1 MSTRLQRYRRALGA
15 GFPETQDSKLELGAP
30 MEEHTDFPSS
40 ALTSGEVQR
49 PLLRLLRQ
57 GGMYTLSNLAVKVA
71 GLLLLGFFLNP
82 AFLAQADYGRFQLLE
97 VMAQL
102 LILVGGMGMAAG
114 LLKFLHDD
122 AYADEKEALP
132 FTALAGAAVCG
143 LVLAAL
149 TSIFARPLASFL
161 VDDPEAVTP
170 VRLTGLY
177 VALKLVAAVPFM
189 MLRAHERAGLFAL
202 AATSEAVL
210 LVAAVAFQLVVLDAG
225 LNGIMTGY
233 VISAAG
239 SALLLTSLLVKK
251 NKVRIRLS
259 LLRPLAKFGA
269 PLALAG
275 LASVTLNAGD
285 RFILKALT
293 DAELVAV
300 YGLAAKYGGLVNM
313 LFVQS
318 FNMAFAVIGLKALSS
333 GVGSS
338 GVGSSNTGGMHVH
351 RRTFRH
357 YVVLTGW
364 GVLGV
369 SLLARDVTEVLSS
382 NPAFLRAE
390 PLVLPIALGFMA
402 YGIYFIGMNILYA
415 DGRTPAI
422 AIGVA
427 LAATLNIALN
437 LFAIPR
443 WGAMGA
449 ALATLV
455 AYVALAAWTL
465 ARAHRVAP
473 VKYRWEAL
481 AAVVCILLGLWALG
495 QVSGV
500 WGTALR
506 LPFRLA
512 LIGCYP
518 LLILVAGLYSREELR
533 ELFRRMVQFFGRSA
547 EPSVHGSTPR

>member
-1 MSTRLQRYRRALGA
+1 MDANIQA
-15 GFPETQDSKLELGAP
+15 
-30 MEEHTDFPSS
+30 SS
-40 ALTSGEVQR
+40 ATT
-49 PLLRLLRQ
+49 PLMRLLRQ
-57 GGMYTLSNLAVKVA
+57 GGMYTLSSLAVKVA

-114 LLKFLHDD
+114 LLKFLHDES
-122 AYADEKEALP
+122 YADEKEALP
-132 FTALAGAAVCG
+132 FTALVGAAACG
-143 LVLAAL
+143 LAIVAL

-161 VDDPEAVTP
+161 VDDPAAVTP
-170 VRLTGLY
+170 VRLMSLY
-177 VALKLVAAVPFM
+177 VALKLIAAVPFM
-189 MLRAHERAGLFAL
+189 MLRVHERASLFAL
-202 AATSEAVL
+202 AATSEAL
-210 LVAAVAFQLVVLDAG
+210 LLIAAVAFQLVVLDAG
-225 LNGIMTGY
+225 LEGIMVGY
-233 VISAAG
+233 VISAGG
-239 SALLLTSLLVKK
+239 SALLLASLLVK
-251 NKVRIRLS
+251 NNRVRIRLS

-300 YGLAAKYGGLVNM
+300 YGLAAKYGGLINM

-318 FNMAFAVIGLKALSS
+318 FNMAFSVIGLKAM
-333 GVGSS
+333 
-338 GVGSSNTGGMHVH
+338 SSNRGGMHVH

-357 YVVLTGW
+357 YIVLTGW

-369 SLLARDVTEVLSS
+369 SLLARDVTEVLSPT
-382 NPAFLRAE
+382 PAFLGAE

-402 YGIYFIGMNILYA
+402 YGVYFIGMNILYA
-415 DGRTPAI
+415 DGRTPTI

-437 LFAIPR
+437 VFAIPR

-455 AYVALAAWTL
+455 AYVVLAAGTL

-473 VKYRWEAL
+473 VRYRWD
-481 AAVVCILLGLWALG
+481 VVATVLCMLLGLWALG

-500 WGTALR
+500 WETALR

-518 LLILVAGLYSREELR
+518 LLVIVAGLYSREELR
-533 ELFRRMVQFFGRSA
+533 ELVRRITRFLGRS
-547 EPSVHGSTPR
+547 EERPLRGSTPG

>member
-1 MSTRLQRYRRALGA
+1 MAENFSTVA
-15 GFPETQDSKLELGAP
+15 GEL
-30 MEEHTDFPSS
+30 T
-40 ALTSGEVQR
+40 
-49 PLLRLLRQ
+49 PLVRLLRQ

-82 AFLAQADYGRFQLLE
+82 AFLVQADYGRFQLLE

-114 LLKFLHDD
+114 LLKFLHDET
-122 AYADEKEALP
+122 YADEKEALP
-132 FTALAGAAVCG
+132 FTALAGVAICG
-143 LVLAAL
+143 LVMASL

-161 VDDPEAVTP
+161 VDDPAAVTP
-170 VRLTGLY
+170 IRLTGLY
-177 VALKLVAAVPFM
+177 VALKLIAAVPFM
-189 MLRAHERAGLFAL
+189 MLRVHERAGLFAL
-202 AATSEAVL
+202 AATSEAL
-210 LVAAVAFQLVVLDAG
+210 LLIAAVAFQLVVLDAG
-225 LNGIMTGY
+225 LNGIMVGY
-233 VISAAG
+233 VISAGG
-239 SALLLTSLLVKK
+239 SALLLTSLLVK
-251 NKVRIRLS
+251 NNPVRIRLS

-300 YGLAAKYGGLVNM
+300 YGLAAKFGGLINM

-318 FNMAFAVIGLKALSS
+318 FNMAFSVIGLKAISSS
-333 GVGSS
+333 G
-338 GVGSSNTGGMHVH
+338 GGMHIH

-369 SLLARDVTEVLSS
+369 SLLARDVTQVLSPT
-382 NPAFLRAE
+382 PAFLGAE

-402 YGIYFIGMNILYA
+402 YGIYFIGMNVLYA

-455 AYVALAAWTL
+455 AYAALAVWTL
-465 ARAHRVAP
+465 VRAHRVAP

-481 AAVVCILLGLWALG
+481 ATVVCILLGLWAIG

-506 LPFRLA
+506 LPFRMG

-518 LLILVAGLYSREELR
+518 LLVVAAGLYSREELR

-547 EPSVHGSTPR
+547 ESSAHGSTPG

>member
-1 MSTRLQRYRRALGA
+1 M
-15 GFPETQDSKLELGAP
+15 
-30 MEEHTDFPSS
+30 
-40 ALTSGEVQR
+40 
-49 PLLRLLRQ
+49 RLLRQ

-82 AFLAQADYGRFQLLE
+82 ALLSQADYGHFQLIE
-97 VMAQL
+97 VLSQL
-102 LILVGGMGMAAG
+102 LVLLGGMGMAAG
-114 LLKFLHDD
+114 LLKFLHDET
-122 AYADEKEALP
+122 YADEKDALP
-132 FTALAGAAVCG
+132 FTALAGVAICG
-143 LVLAAL
+143 LVMASL

-161 VDDPEAVTP
+161 VDDPAAVTP
-170 VRLTGLY
+170 IRLAGLY
-177 VALKLVAAVPFM
+177 VALKLIAAVPFM
-189 MLRAHERAGLFAL
+189 MLRVHERAGLFAL
-202 AATSEAVL
+202 AATSEAL
-210 LVAAVAFQLVVLDAG
+210 LLIAAVAFQLVVLDAG
-225 LNGIMTGY
+225 LNGIMVGY
-233 VISAAG
+233 VISAGG
-239 SALLLTSLLVKK
+239 SALLLTLLLVK
-251 NKVRIRLS
+251 NNPVRIRLS

-300 YGLAAKYGGLVNM
+300 YGLAAKFGGLINM

-318 FNMAFAVIGLKALSS
+318 FNMAFSVIGLKAI
-333 GVGSS
+333 
-338 GVGSSNTGGMHVH
+338 SSNGGGMHVH

-369 SLLARDVTEVLSS
+369 SLLARDVTEVLSPT
-382 NPAFLRAE
+382 PAFLGAE

-402 YGIYFIGMNILYA
+402 YGIYFIGMNVLYA

-422 AIGVA
+422 AVGVA

-455 AYVALAAWTL
+455 AYMALAVWTL
-465 ARAHRVAP
+465 VRAHRVAP

-481 AAVVCILLGLWALG
+481 ATVVCILLGLWAIG

-506 LPFRLA
+506 LPFRMG

-518 LLILVAGLYSREELR
+518 LLVVAAGLYSREELR
-533 ELFRRMVQFFGRSA
+533 ELFRRMVQLFGRSNESSA
-547 EPSVHGSTPR
+547 HGSTPV

>member
-1 MSTRLQRYRRALGA
+1 MAGDFSTVA
-15 GFPETQDSKLELGAP
+15 GEL
-30 MEEHTDFPSS
+30 T
-40 ALTSGEVQR
+40 
-49 PLLRLLRQ
+49 PLMRLLRQ

-82 AFLAQADYGRFQLLE
+82 ALLSQADYGHFQLIE
-97 VMAQL
+97 VLSQL
-102 LILVGGMGMAAG
+102 LVLLGGMGMAAG
-114 LLKFLHDD
+114 LLKFLHDET
-122 AYADEKEALP
+122 YADEKDALP
-132 FTALAGAAVCG
+132 FTALAGVAICG
-143 LVLAAL
+143 LVMASL

-161 VDDPEAVTP
+161 VDDPAAVTP
-170 VRLTGLY
+170 IRLAGLY
-177 VALKLVAAVPFM
+177 VALKLIAAVPFM
-189 MLRAHERAGLFAL
+189 MLRVHERAGLFAL
-202 AATSEAVL
+202 AATSEAL
-210 LVAAVAFQLVVLDAG
+210 LLIAAVAFQLVVLDAG
-225 LNGIMTGY
+225 LNGIMVGY
-233 VISAAG
+233 VISAGG
-239 SALLLTSLLVKK
+239 SALLLTSLLVK
-251 NKVRIRLS
+251 NNPVRIRLS

-300 YGLAAKYGGLVNM
+300 YGLAAKFGGLINM

-318 FNMAFAVIGLKALSS
+318 FNMAFSVIGLKAI
-333 GVGSS
+333 
-338 GVGSSNTGGMHVH
+338 SSNGGGMHVH

-369 SLLARDVTEVLSS
+369 SLLARDVTEVLSPT
-382 NPAFLRAE
+382 PAFLGAE

-402 YGIYFIGMNILYA
+402 YGIYFIGMNVLYA

-455 AYVALAAWTL
+455 AYTALAVWTL
-465 ARAHRVAP
+465 VRAHRVAP

-481 AAVVCILLGLWALG
+481 ATVVCILLGLWAIG

-506 LPFRLA
+506 LPFRMG

-518 LLILVAGLYSREELR
+518 LLVVAAGLYSREELR

-547 EPSVHGSTPR
+547 ESSAHGSTPG

>member
-1 MSTRLQRYRRALGA
+1 MS
-15 GFPETQDSKLELGAP
+15 
-30 MEEHTDFPSS
+30 
-40 ALTSGEVQR
+40 
-49 PLLRLLRQ
+49 
-57 GGMYTLSNLAVKVA
+57 
-71 GLLLLGFFLNP
+71 
-82 AFLAQADYGRFQLLE
+82 
-97 VMAQL
+97 
-102 LILVGGMGMAAG
+102 
-114 LLKFLHDD
+114 
-122 AYADEKEALP
+122 
-132 FTALAGAAVCG
+132 
-143 LVLAAL
+143 
-149 TSIFARPLASFL
+149 
-161 VDDPEAVTP
+161 
-170 VRLTGLY
+170 LY
-177 VALKLVAAVPFM
+177 VALKLIAAVPFM
-189 MLRAHERAGLFAL
+189 MLRVHERASLFAL
-202 AATSEAVL
+202 AATSEAL
-210 LVAAVAFQLVVLDAG
+210 LLIAVVAFQLVVLDAG
-225 LNGIMTGY
+225 LEGIMVGY
-233 VISAAG
+233 VISAGG
-239 SALLLTSLLVKK
+239 SALLLTSLLVK
-251 NKVRIRLS
+251 NNPVRIRLS

-300 YGLAAKYGGLVNM
+300 YGLAAKYGGLINM

-318 FNMAFAVIGLKALSS
+318 FNMAFSVIGLKALSS

-338 GVGSSNTGGMHVH
+338 SSGGMHVH

-357 YVVLTGW
+357 YIVLTGW

-369 SLLARDVTEVLSS
+369 SLLARDVTEVLSPT
-382 NPAFLRAE
+382 PAFLGAE

-402 YGIYFIGMNILYA
+402 YGVYFIGMNILYA
-415 DGRTPAI
+415 DGRTPTI

-455 AYVALAAWTL
+455 AYVVLAAGTL

-473 VKYRWEAL
+473 VRYRWDVV
-481 AAVVCILLGLWALG
+481 AAVLCMLLGLWALG

-500 WGTALR
+500 WETALR

-518 LLILVAGLYSREELR
+518 LLVIVAGLYSREELR
-533 ELFRRMVQFFGRSA
+533 ELFRRIRRFFGRS
-547 EPSVHGSTPR
+547 EERSLRGSTRG